1 MRICYDEGMKNI
13 VICGAGPAGCMAA
26 ISAKTHYPLSNV
38 ILIDQNEHI
47 LKKLRLSGGG
57 RCNVSANVSVQTII
71 EQTPRNGRFLY
82 ASLNEFNSTQIQDFF
97 KSRGCP
103 LVEED
108 HQRLFPKSHKATDIA
123 QVIQNE
129 LNALNVV
136 MLMNTYVHQIDLQNN
151 TMITSNETLSF
162 DHLILASGGLSYPQT
177 GSDGY
182 LLSEISK
189 HVFVEKCYPAET
201 PLVSNDAII
210 QSKLLQGVSL
220 KDVSLTLLIDGK
232 KKKQV
237 KHDML
242 FTHFG
247 FSGPGVLQLSSVCRD
262 CFEKKQ
268 SISMI
273 IDSLPHLNH
282 QEVESLIKEQTLSK
296 VLSMHQLPKRLNEAY
311 DVLKENITPTQFLK
325 SWTFNIHDMRGFN
338 QAFVTSG
345 GISVKAI
352 DPATMRLKTY
362 PNVSVCGEMIDVH
375 SHTGGYNITIAMSMG
390 YHAGKHCLQALKKES

>member
-71 EQTPRNGRFLY
+71 EQTPRNGRFLF

-108 HQRLFPKSHKATDIA
+108 HQRLFPKSHKAIDIA

-273 IDSLPHLNH
+273 IDCLPHLNH
-282 QEVESLIKEQTLSK
+282 QKVESLIKEQTLSK

-311 DVLKENITPTQFLK
+311 DVLKENTTPTQFLK

-390 YHAGKHCLQALKKES
+390 YHAGKHCLQASKKER

>member
-1 MRICYDEGMKNI
+1 MKNI

-108 HQRLFPKSHKATDIA
+108 HQRLFPKSHKAIDIA

-273 IDSLPHLNH
+273 IDCLPYLNH

-390 YHAGKHCLQALKKES
+390 YHAGKHCLD

>member
-129 LNALNVV
+129 LNVLNVV
-136 MLMNTYVHQIDLQNN
+136 ILMNTYVHQIDLQNN

-273 IDSLPHLNH
+273 IDCLPYLNH

-352 DPATMRLKTY
+352 DPTTMCLKTY

-390 YHAGKHCLQALKKES
+390 YHAGKHCLD

>member
-57 RCNVSANVSVQTII
+57 RCNVSANVSIQTII

-108 HQRLFPKSHKATDIA
+108 HQRLFPKSHKAIDIA

-273 IDSLPHLNH
+273 IDCLPYLNH
-282 QEVESLIKEQTLSK
+282 QEVASLIKEQTLSK

-390 YHAGKHCLQALKKES
+390 YHAGKHCLD

>member
-108 HQRLFPKSHKATDIA
+108 HQRLFPKSHKAIDIA

-273 IDSLPHLNH
+273 IDCLPYLNH

-352 DPATMRLKTY
+352 DPTTMCLKTY

-390 YHAGKHCLQALKKES
+390 YHAGKHCLQASKKER

>member
-26 ISAKTHYPLSNV
+26 ISAKTHFPESNV
-38 ILIDQNEHI
+38 ILIDQNDHI

-82 ASLNEFNSTQIQDFF
+82 ASLNEFNSTHIQDFF
-97 KSRGCP
+97 TSRGCP
-103 LVEED
+103 LIEED
-108 HQRLFPKSHKATDIA
+108 HQRLFPKSHKAADIA
-123 QVIQNE
+123 LVMLNE
-129 LNALNVV
+129 LHRLNVE
-136 MLMNTYVHQIDLQNN
+136 LQLNIYVNQIDLHNN
-151 TMITSNETLSF
+151 RVITSDQTFNY
-162 DHLILASGGLSYPQT
+162 DHLIIASGGLSYQQT
-177 GSDGY
+177 GSDGH
-182 LLSEISK
+182 LIKILSQ
-189 HVFVEKCYPAET
+189 HVEVEACYPAET
-201 PLVSNDAII
+201 PLVSNDALI

-268 SISMI
+268 SILMI
-273 IDSLPHLNH
+273 IDCLPHLNH
-282 QEVESLIKEQTLSK
+282 QEVESLIKEKTLSK

-325 SWTFNIHDMRGFN
+325 AWTFNIHDMRGFN

-352 DPATMRLKTY
+352 DPATMHLKAY

-375 SHTGGYNITIAMSMG
+375 SHTGGYNISLAMSMG
-390 YHAGKHCLQALKKES
+390 YHAGKHCLEASKKER

>member
-108 HQRLFPKSHKATDIA
+108 HQRLFPKSHKAIDIA

-273 IDSLPHLNH
+273 IDCLPYLNH

-390 YHAGKHCLQALKKES
+390 YHAGKHCLD

>member
-71 EQTPRNGRFLY
+71 EQTLRNGRFLY

-129 LNALNVV
+129 LIALNVV
-136 MLMNTYVHQIDLQNN
+136 MIMNTYVHQIDLQNN

-296 VLSMHQLPKRLNEAY
+296 VLSMHQRPKRLNEAY

-390 YHAGKHCLQALKKES
+390 YHAGKHCLQASKKES

>member
-273 IDSLPHLNH
+273 IDCLPYLNH

-352 DPATMRLKTY
+352 DPATMCLKTY

-390 YHAGKHCLQALKKES
+390 YHAGKHCLQASKKER

>member
-1 MRICYDEGMKNI
+1 MKNI
-13 VICGAGPAGCMAA
+13 IICGAGPAGCMAA
-26 ISAKTHYPLSNV
+26 ISAKTHFPESNV
-38 ILIDQNEHI
+38 ILIDQNELI

-82 ASLNEFNSTQIQDFF
+82 ASLHEFNSTHIQDFF
-97 KSRGCP
+97 STKGCP
-103 LVEED
+103 LIEED

-123 QVIQNE
+123 QVMLNE
-129 LNALNVV
+129 LNRLKVV
-136 MLMNTYVHQIDLQNN
+136 ILLNTYVNQIDLHNN
-151 TMITSNETLSF
+151 KVITSNQSLNY
-162 DHLILASGGLSYPQT
+162 DHLIIASGGLSYPQT
-177 GSDGY
+177 GSDGH
-182 LLSEISK
+182 LLKTLSQ
-189 HVFVEKCYPAET
+189 HVPVEKCYPAET
-201 PLVSNDAII
+201 PLVSNDALI

-220 KDVSLTLLIDGK
+220 KDVSLTLFIDGK
-232 KKKQV
+232 KKKHV

-268 SISMI
+268 SVMMS

-282 QEVESLIKEQTLSK
+282 QEVEELLKNQTLSK
-296 VLSMHQLPKRLNEAY
+296 VLSMHQLPKRLSEAY
-311 DVLKENITPTQFLK
+311 EMLKDSLTPTQFLK
-325 SWTFNIHDMRGFN
+325 LWTFNVHDMRGFN

-352 DPATMRLKTY
+352 DPTTMRLKAY
-362 PNVSVCGEMIDVH
+362 PHVSVCGEMIDVH
-375 SHTGGYNITIAMSMG
+375 SHTGGYNITLAMSMG
-390 YHAGKHCLQALKKES
+390 YHAGRHCLD